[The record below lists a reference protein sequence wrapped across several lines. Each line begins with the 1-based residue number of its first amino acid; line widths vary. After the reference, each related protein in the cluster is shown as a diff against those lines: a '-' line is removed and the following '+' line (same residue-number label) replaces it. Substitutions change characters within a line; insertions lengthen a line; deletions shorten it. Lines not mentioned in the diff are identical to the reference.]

1 MVDREQRNGESYADY
16 LLRLRDELEHAVT
29 EISEHIYKLTC
40 MILDEVPICK
50 ELEGA
55 LPIFIDLKKE
65 YEKELREVENVILSL
80 HITET
85 EEDNDERT

>member
-1 MVDREQRNGESYADY
+1 MVDREQRNGESHSEY
-16 LLRLRDELEHAVT
+16 LLRLRDELKSAVT
-29 EISEHIYKLTC
+29 EMNGHIYKLTC

-65 YEKELREVENVILSL
+65 YDKELREVEDVISSL
-80 HITET
+80 GLTEDK
-85 EEDNDERT
+85 ENKR